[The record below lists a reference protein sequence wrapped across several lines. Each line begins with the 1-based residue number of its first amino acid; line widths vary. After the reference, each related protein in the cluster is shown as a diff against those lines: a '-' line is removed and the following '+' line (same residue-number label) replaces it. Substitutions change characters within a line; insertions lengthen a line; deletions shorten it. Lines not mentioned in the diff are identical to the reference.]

1 MSREN
6 SNNLIRNRTLSA
18 RVENLFDE
26 INLQDQLLIPD
37 HADDD
42 FYDGYKQETVHTN
55 FDKGPGPLSP
65 PQTYLN
71 RCRTLSSVPMA
82 DRRWQSAVDKAIR
95 SIVSLQVTEVRSVDT
110 NRAGIYNASGFV
122 VDKVQGLVLTNR
134 HVCSVGPVRIKG
146 TFANYEEIQLRCVYV
161 DPIHDFGLLKFDT
174 ASAVKYM
181 DIDEIALDPDGAQV
195 GVEVRVIGNDAGEK
209 LSIQQGFIAR
219 IDREA
224 PQYGVGSYS
233 DFNTFYIQ
241 AATGT
246 SCGSSGSPVINS
258 KGNAVG
264 LNAGAAKQ
272 SNHSFYLPLGG
283 VQRALDAIRSGA
295 ACLQRGDILVE
306 FEFATFNRLRHLGM
320 SGVEEEALRAEVK
333 NLAGMLVCKFVL
345 PDGPADGK
353 LKPGDILASVNG
365 IKIFNFIQLEEA
377 LYCHVGQS
385 ASIEVS
391 RNGERICYTIGVVD
405 LSELCVPSKFLQLG
419 DSILHNVTY
428 TMARTLNIPL
438 KGVFVAN
445 VGSTIVQSGYNKAAE
460 KTILYH
466 ANQHTLSNVDDFI
479 SVIQKISD
487 VSTLSL
493 KGFCVPYT
501 EQKSIFKIQAD
512 NEALMCIVF
521 ARGKD
526 HQWYQER
533 KLSLAINDST
543 QQQMVEFQ
551 RPVYAQRSNG
561 KLAYSDCIR
570 CLVRVQSRMPLLVD
584 GCLQN
589 SFSGIGFIA
598 SWEHALIVCD
608 AVSVPSYLCKV
619 LVTFTDSQQVI
630 AYPVFI
636 HPYMNFVILRFD
648 MAEQSTWQS
657 IRQKNPVKKFLGNSD
672 HAETTYNFHPP
683 ALSDKFKLLL
693 AHFDGQLTVED
704 VAVKCVAEQFGRSG
718 QDVPGTGGGSGN
730 CEFYYLSQSI
740 SEYFGAL
747 LVDDIGRIHGIVSDH
762 NSIDDLSFCLPTFF
776 ISDAIR
782 CVAQM
787 LVNQRIM
794 GRLPITA
801 QTAQQPCLRMLP
813 AKCQPLPISEVIDL
827 YQQWKDCLLSACK
840 ERHTVLQVVRTCK
853 SSQSPFECGDI
864 ILAIDQKFVARA
876 SDLHLI
882 EQQWSIPGY
891 DCRQMAVARVLR
903 NYAEIEVKFQPAQLY
918 VDQNEEDCDYL
929 SWCGCN
935 IQLPSMKI
943 IEDTYCSVVNRY
955 PISVLSGMPYISSVM
970 VGSPAHAAQLTG
982 GFYITALNGRRF
994 DQIQAQHGEGDK
1006 WCDAF
1011 ISCTSSQDDNQN
1023 AESMEIRLEVISR
1036 AGHQKVVTIQPDHV
1050 FWPATTF
1057 TLRRD
1062 NKGKTVITTHE

>member
-6 SNNLIRNRTLSA
+6 SDNLIRSRTLSA

-26 INLQDQLLIPD
+26 INLQDQLLIAD
-37 HADDD
+37 HVDD
-42 FYDGYKQETVHTN
+42 FQNGVMQKTVHTN
-55 FDKGPGPLSP
+55 FDKVPGPLSP

-71 RCRTLSSVPMA
+71 RCRTLSSDPVA

-95 SIVSLQVTEVRSVDT
+95 SIVSLQVNEVRSVDT

-122 VDKVQGLVLTNR
+122 VDKAQGLVLTNR

-161 DPIHDFGLLKFDT
+161 DPIHDFGLLKFDPV
-174 ASAVKYM
+174 SDVKYM
-181 DIDEIALDPDGAQV
+181 DIDEIVLDPDGAQV

-258 KGNAVG
+258 KGNAIG

-283 VQRALDAIRSGA
+283 VLRAFEAVRSGVS
-295 ACLQRGDILVE
+295 CIQRGDILVE

-320 SGVEEEALRAEVK
+320 SGAEEEALRAEVK
-333 NLAGMLVCKFVL
+333 NLAGMLVCKFIL
-345 PDGPADGK
+345 HDGPADGK

-377 LYCHVGQS
+377 LNCSVGQS
-385 ASIEVS
+385 VIVEVS
-391 RNGERICYTIGVVD
+391 RNGDKVCCTIDVVD

-419 DSILHNVTY
+419 DSILHNITY
-428 TMARTLNIPL
+428 TMARTLNIPF
-438 KGVFVAN
+438 KGVFVSN
-445 VGSTIVQSGYNKAAE
+445 VGFTIVQAGHNKVADRM
-460 KTILYH
+460 ILQC
-466 ANQHTLSNVDDFI
+466 ANEQTLSNVDDFI
-479 SVIQKISD
+479 SVIQKCSD

-512 NEALMCIVF
+512 NEALKCIVY
-521 ARGKD
+521 ARGQG

-533 KLSLAINDST
+533 KLSPAINNST

-589 SFSGIGFIA
+589 SFSGIGFVA
-598 SWEHALIVCD
+598 NWEHALIVCD
-608 AVSVPSYLCKV
+608 SGVVPSYLCKV
-619 LVTFTDSQQVI
+619 LVTFTDSQQVD

-648 MAEQSTWQS
+648 MAAQSTWQS
-657 IRQKNPVKKFLGNSD
+657 IRQKSPVKKFLGSND
-672 HAETTYNFHPP
+672 HAEATYSLHPP
-683 ALSDKFKLLL
+683 ALSAKFKLLL
-693 AHFDGQLTVED
+693 AHCDGQLTVED
-704 VAVKCVAEQFGRSG
+704 VAVKCVAESFGRTG
-718 QDVPGTGGGSGN
+718 QDGSGIGGGSGN
-730 CEFYYLSQSI
+730 CEFYYLGQSI
-740 SEYFGAL
+740 SEHFGAL

-762 NSIDDLSFCLPTFF
+762 NSVDDLSFCLPTFF

-782 CVAQM
+782 CVAQI
-787 LVNQRIM
+787 LANQRNVAL
-794 GRLPITA
+794 LPITTTLA
-801 QTAQQPCLRMLP
+801 TSAPCLRMFP
-813 AKCQPLPISEVIDL
+813 AKCQPLPISEVMGL
-827 YQQWKDCLLSACK
+827 SQQWKDCLLSACK
-840 ERHTVLQVVRTCK
+840 ERHTILQVVRTFK
-853 SSQSPFECGDI
+853 SFQSPFECGDI

-882 EQQWSIPGY
+882 EQQWSLPGY
-891 DCRQMAVARVLR
+891 DGGQVAIARVLR
-903 NYAEIEVKFQPAQLY
+903 NCTEIEVTFQPAQLY
-918 VDQNEEDCDYL
+918 LDHHEEDCNYIR
-929 SWCGCN
+929 WCGCN
-935 IQLPSMKI
+935 IQMPSMKI
-943 IEDTYCSVVNRY
+943 IEDTYSNVVNRY
-955 PISVLSGMPYISSVM
+955 TINVLSRMPYISSVM

-982 GFYITALNGRRF
+982 GFYITTLNGRRF
-994 DQIQAQHGEGDK
+994 DQMQSQHGEGDK

-1011 ISCTSSQDDNQN
+1011 VSCTSSQDDNLN
-1023 AESMEIRLEVISR
+1023 AELMEIRLEVISR
-1036 AGHQKVVTIQPDHV
+1036 AGHQKMVTIQPDHL
-1050 FWPATTF
+1050 FWPATAL
-1057 TLRRD
+1057 TLRRH
-1062 NKGKTVITTHE
+1062 NQGMTVIRTQE